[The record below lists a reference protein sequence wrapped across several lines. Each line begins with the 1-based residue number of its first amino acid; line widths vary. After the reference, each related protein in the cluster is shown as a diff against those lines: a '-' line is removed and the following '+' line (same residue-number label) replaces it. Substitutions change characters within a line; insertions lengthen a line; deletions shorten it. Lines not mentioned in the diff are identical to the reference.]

1 MVIDTSVLVALLRGE
16 PGAER
21 LHAAI
26 LGNGTRLVSAATV
39 LEAALVL
46 LGERGPGSDHELD
59 ALLLELDVD
68 IVPVTITQLE
78 RARIAARNFGRGRH
92 PARLNYGDLF
102 SYALAMEQGESLLF
116 VGDDFTRT
124 DVDVARW

>member
-16 PGAER
+16 AGAER

-26 LGNGTRLVSAATV
+26 LADGTRLVSAATV
-39 LEAALVL
+39 IETALVL
-46 LGERGPGSDHELD
+46 LGERGPGCDHELD

-68 IVPVTITQLE
+68 VMPVSIEQLA
-78 RARIAARNFGRGRH
+78 RARAAARTFGRGRH

-102 SYALAMEQGESLLF
+102 GYALAMEQGESLLF
-116 VGDDFTRT
+116 VGDDFSRT
-124 DVDVARW
+124 DVDVAHW